1 MDRLRARLAVR
12 GSCGVVSVA
21 DRTDTRHSH
30 DHRPQRQSP
39 RPFVVWVTPED
50 QQIQGQERKE
60 EEEAEEKE
68 QGKENERSVDQ
79 PLIDALLAVARQFRD
94 AQQHYRA
101 RAADEAVRLVRE
113 GRADDI
119 NPGLWARVADWE
131 RSANKL
137 VETSKPTRGPIF
149 DPVSYEQRVIRNE
162 QRGIVKRLPSVGQPQ
177 PQPQEEASRSGARR
191 AP

>member
-39 RPFVVWVTPED
+39 RSFVVWVTPED
-50 QQIQGQERKE
+50 QQIQGQEREE

-68 QGKENERSVDQ
+68 EGKENERRMDQ
-79 PLIDALLAVARQFRD
+79 PLIDALRAVARQFRD

-101 RAADEAVRLVRE
+101 RAADEAVHLVRE

-149 DPVSYEQRVIRNE
+149 DAVSYEQRVIRIE
-162 QRGIVKRLPSVGQPQ
+162 QRGIVKRLLSVGKPQ
-177 PQPQEEASRSGARR
+177 PQPEEESSSSGARP